1 MQKYDGI
8 KGLGEP
14 KVHILIKTKV
24 EDGPINEVNS
34 PLLGLP

>member
-8 KGLGEP
+8 KGLDEP
-14 KVHILIKTKV
+14 KVHILIKTI